1 MACQNEIGTGGD
13 CTPGAGSDNL
23 LDTVRRALRLLLPI
37 VLAACC
43 FAADRR
49 VVAIGDLHGDLRGFL
64 ALTQSAGLTDAKGKW
79 TGGNSVLVQLGDVPD
94 RGPDTRKILDLLM
107 DLQKEAL
114 QAGGAVHALIGNH
127 EAMNVYGDLRYVT
140 RAEFDA
146 FRARN
151 SRQLRDDLF
160 GQQMR
165 ELKSRPLDED
175 AYRADW
181 EDRHPPGWVEHRL
194 AMGPAGKYGSWIRS
208 NEAVCKID
216 DSLFVHGGI
225 APKYGD
231 WPLDKLN
238 AAVRDDLGDF
248 SKLKGGLVMDPD
260 GPLWH
265 RELARGGEAG
275 LAAHVDSV
283 LRRHGVKRIVVGHTP
298 APGAI
303 LPRFGGKVILADVG
317 ISQVYGSRRACLLV
331 EGDSVSALHRGRKL
345 PLPQGGAAEFL
356 AYLRTAAALDPQPSP
371 LRRLIQAV
379 VAAGIPATY

>member
-1 MACQNEIGTGGD
+1 MV
-13 CTPGAGSDNL
+13 
-23 LDTVRRALRLLLPI
+23 TVRRALRLLLPF

-64 ALTQSAGLTDAKGKW
+64 SLLQSAGLTDAKGKW

-107 DLQKEAL
+107 DLQKEAV
-114 QAGGAVHALIGNH
+114 QAGGEVHPLIGNH

-151 SRQLRDDLF
+151 SRQLRDDFF
-160 GQQMR
+160 GRQLR
-165 ELKSRPLDED
+165 ELGPRPLDED
-175 AYRADW
+175 ADRAGW
-181 EDRHPPGWVEHRL
+181 EDRHPLGWVEHRL
-194 AMGPAGKYGSWIRS
+194 GMGPAGKYGSWIRS
-208 NEAVCKID
+208 NAAVCKID

-248 SKLKGGLVMDPD
+248 SRLKGGVVTDPD

-265 RELARGGEAG
+265 RELARGAEAA

-283 LRRHGVKRIVVGHTP
+283 LLRHGVKRIVVAHTP
-298 APGAI
+298 TPGAI
-303 LPRFGGKVILADVG
+303 LPRFRGKVIMTDVG
-317 ISQVYGSRRACLLV
+317 ISQAYGSRRACLLV

-345 PLPQGGAAEFL
+345 PLPQGGAAELL

-379 VAAGIPATY
+379 AAAGVPASY

>member
-1 MACQNEIGTGGD
+1 LA
-13 CTPGAGSDNL
+13 
-23 LDTVRRALRLLLPI
+23 TVRRALRLALSV

-64 ALTQSAGLTDAKGKW
+64 SLTQSAGLTDAKGKW

-107 DLQKEAL
+107 DLQKEAR
-114 QAGGAVHALIGNH
+114 QAGGEVHSLIGNH

-160 GQQMR
+160 GRELR

-194 AMGPAGKYGSWIRS
+194 GMGPSGKYGKWIRS
-208 NEAVCKID
+208 NAAVCKID

-238 AAVRDDLGDF
+238 AAVRDELGDF
-248 SKLKGGLVMDPD
+248 SRLNGGVVMDPE

-265 RELARGGEAG
+265 RELARGAEAA

-283 LRRHGVKRIVVGHTP
+283 LLRHGVKRIVIGHTP
-298 APGAI
+298 TPGAI
-303 LPRFGGKVILADVG
+303 LPRLRGKVILADAG
-317 ISQVYGSRRACLLV
+317 ISQAHGGHRACLLV
-331 EGDSVSALHRGRKL
+331 EGGSVSALHRGRKL
-345 PLPQGGAAEFL
+345 SLPQGGAVELL

-371 LRRLIQAV
+371 LRRLIQS
-379 VAAGIPATY
+379 VASAGVPATY